1 MHYSMRKDS
10 DQYFSPTPQ
19 SPSRPFEMTARIR
32 DVELRLVSDRGVFS
46 KDRPDPGTL
55 LLAKRAQL
63 PETGR
68 VLDLGCGYG
77 LLGLYAALQHPGLHV
92 TFVDLNPRAVELARR
107 NCERYRLA
115 RVELLCGDAPQV
127 LGDRRFD
134 AILCNPPYRAGK
146 ATVMALLENAAQRL
160 NAGGTLWIVGRTR
173 QGVKTLVRD
182 ISPWFSEVE
191 TVDISGGYRVIRC
204 AVG

>member
-1 MHYSMRKDS
+1 MNPIMRHDS
-10 DQYFSPTPQ
+10 DHYFAAAPQ
-19 SPSRPFEMTARIR
+19 SPSQPFEVVARIR

-46 KDRPDPGTL
+46 KGRPDPGTL
-55 LLAKRAQL
+55 LLAKRAEL
-63 PETGR
+63 PDTGR

-92 TFVDLNPRAVELARR
+92 TFVDLNPRAVELARQ
-107 NCERYRLA
+107 NCERYRLTQ
-115 RVELLCGDAPQV
+115 VELLCGDAPQV

-146 ATVMALLENAAQRL
+146 ATVLALLENAAQRL

-173 QGVKTLVRD
+173 QGVKTLARD
-182 ISPWFSEVE
+182 ISPWFATVE
-191 TVDISGGYRVIRC
+191 TVDISGGYRVLRC
-204 AVG
+204 TVS